1 MNKMLK
7 LNAKIRYY
15 LVSYK
20 LAEYK
25 EIEFSMYLSLNLNEV
40 YLLTQLAKDHDE
52 LDKWHEYT

>member
-15 LVSYK
+15 LDLYK
-20 LAEYK
+20 LTEYK
-25 EIEFSMYLSLNLNEV
+25 EIELCKYLSLTLNGV

-52 LDKWHEYT
+52 LNK